1 MIEKAFGLLEGQW
14 RKLKY
19 VDLTN
24 LDVMPFIIVAACLLH
39 NFILDVEGEEEFDY
53 EEDSDDED
61 DESGD
66 EADEEDEDAV
76 AKRNEIC
83 RIL

>member
-1 MIEKAFGLLEGQW
+1 
-14 RKLKY
+14 
-19 VDLTN
+19 
-24 LDVMPFIIVAACLLH
+24 MPFIIVAAGLLH

-61 DESGD
+61 DESGNED
-66 EADEEDEDAV
+66 DEEDEDAV

>member
-1 MIEKAFGLLEGQW
+1 
-14 RKLKY
+14 
-19 VDLTN
+19 
-24 LDVMPFIIVAACLLH
+24 MPFIIVAACLLL
-39 NFILDVEGEEEFDY
+39 NFILDVEGEKEFDY

-66 EADEEDEDAV
+66 EDAV